1 MLCSSKRHKQQPE
14 RRSQAG
20 GCSQRIL
27 VFLTF
32 FTIYDIFPI
41 MKLQANIYKRIGDF
55 TLDVRIESDAK
66 RIGVL
71 GASGSGKSMTLRSI
85 AGIEDVDSG
94 HIELDGNVFFDSEN
108 RINLKPQKRS
118 VGYMFQNYALFPTM
132 SVLKNVM
139 AGLKGN
145 SEENKSKAHDM
156 LARFRMDAYESQIPG
171 ELSGGQQ
178 QRVALAR
185 IMVTEPELIL
195 LDEPF
200 SALDA
205 YLKDRMQ
212 LEMLEMLEDY
222 EGQVM
227 MVSHSR
233 DELFRFSEEL
243 FVVSQGRILRHGV
256 TKDVF
261 SEPGSR
267 EVAGLTGC
275 KNFSVAEK
283 VDDHTIFAADW
294 GINLKVKRTVPDD
307 IAQIGYRAHYFEPIW
322 GDRQDNCIRFNLV
335 RVDELP
341 FERNYYIKPE
351 TNDTSSS
358 GKGAVGVHADD
369 NLICWFVQGEEQ
381 KKVAEKGIP
390 DWLMMNEDDILL
402 LS

>member
-1 MLCSSKRHKQQPE
+1 
-14 RRSQAG
+14 
-20 GCSQRIL
+20 
-27 VFLTF
+27 
-32 FTIYDIFPI
+32 
-41 MKLQANIYKRIGDF
+41 MKLFADIHKKIGGF
-55 TLDVRIESDAK
+55 ELDVLIESDAR

-94 HIELDGNVFFDSEN
+94 HIDLGGNVLFDSESG
-108 RINLKPQKRS
+108 INLRPQKRS

-139 AGLKGN
+139 AGLKG
-145 SEENKSKAHDM
+145 SGEENRDRAHDM
-156 LARFRMDAYESQIPG
+156 LARFRMDAYESQLPG

-222 EGQVM
+222 PGQVM

-243 FVVSQGRILRHGV
+243 FVVSQGLILRHGD

-261 SEPGSR
+261 DEPGSR

-275 KNFSVAEK
+275 KNFSRAEK
-283 VDDHTIFAADW
+283 VDDHMVWATDW
-294 GINLKVKRTVPDD
+294 GVTLKVGKTVPDA
-307 IAQIGYRAHYFEPIW
+307 IAQVGYRAHYFEPVW
-322 GDRQDNCIRFNLV
+322 GGRQDNCLRFNLA
-335 RVDELP
+335 RIDELP
-341 FERNYYIKPE
+341 FERNYYIRPE
-351 TNDTSSS
+351 TDASDS
-358 GKGAVGVHADD
+358 AHERLAGVHADD
-369 NLICWFVQGEEQ
+369 NLICWFVQGEGQ
-381 KKVAEKGIP
+381 KKIAERGMP
-390 DWLMMNEDDILL
+390 DWLMMHEDDILL
-402 LS
+402 LK